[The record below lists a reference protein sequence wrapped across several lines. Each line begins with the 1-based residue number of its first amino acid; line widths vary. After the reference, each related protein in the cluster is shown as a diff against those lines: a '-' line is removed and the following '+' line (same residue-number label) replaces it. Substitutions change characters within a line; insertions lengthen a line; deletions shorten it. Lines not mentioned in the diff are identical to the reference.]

1 MDKITKRKFN
11 SKLKS
16 AVVLEA
22 LTGEKSSGEIAL
34 KYEIQPYQ
42 VNEWKHKVIEN
53 IEKMFDKEDLS
64 KEKELKKQI
73 DKLTKLN
80 EELKTDNDFL
90 KKKLHSSR
98 IEKDAR

>member
-1 MDKITKRKFN
+1 MIKRKFS

-16 AVVLEA
+16 AIVLEA
-22 LTGEKSSGEIAL
+22 LRGEKTSSEIAL
-34 KYEIQPYQ
+34 KYEIQPHQ
-42 VNEWKHKVIEN
+42 VNEWKRKFIEN
-53 IEKMFDKEDLS
+53 IEKMFDKEDLNR
-64 KEKELKKQI
+64 EKELKKQI

-90 KKKLHSSR
+90 KKKLQSSR